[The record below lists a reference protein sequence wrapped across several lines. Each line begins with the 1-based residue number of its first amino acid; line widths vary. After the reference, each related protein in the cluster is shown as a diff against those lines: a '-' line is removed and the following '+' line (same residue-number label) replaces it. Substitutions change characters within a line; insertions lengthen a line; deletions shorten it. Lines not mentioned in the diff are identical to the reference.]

1 MSNTKYTATSVRKLV
16 DKFFSLQ
23 WCRDNFVVPLYE
35 ETSLPMS
42 QGVIKIAIANY
53 SYLGTIANPIKDRLS
68 QSGFKCEF
76 IERSQ
81 EEIQEILD
89 LASEERFISGESLEI
104 SQFDEDAVIEAIKET
119 SDYSDQAISFEF
131 DDDVDVD
138 LAMQEEDS
146 LDLATEM
153 MDSKIQNAAGKVLIH
168 SRRNEYS
175 DIHIEPREDGYKIRI
190 RKDGVM
196 QKFMSMS
203 RKPGLRLVACLK
215 NMANM
220 DTAERR
226 ASQDG
231 KILRKYEGKR
241 LEFRCNTV
249 PAKHGEKMVLR
260 ILNSDASALNLDTL
274 IHIESVRE
282 SFRKIMNANNGIVI
296 VSGPTGSGKSTTLAA
311 ALKEKDTGD
320 TNIVTAEDPIE
331 YDMGGD
337 INQVQVNRAKG
348 QTFSMILRTFLRQDP
363 DVILIGETRDPETA
377 ESSMDAAETGHL
389 VFTTLHANSS
399 TSSLTRLLD
408 MDVPKYKLNASVRGV
423 LAQRL
428 LRKVCTGCAI
438 KRPISEREAIQFNI
452 KKNTTIM
459 YANSLSAQEKL
470 ARKEE
475 NTLCQKCLGSG
486 YKGRV
491 GAYELLIVDRRIQ
504 EAISKGCTDKE
515 IEKLAIEEN
524 SMLTLTQYGVE
535 LVKENLTTLSEVLRV
550 CKSD

>member
-1 MSNTKYTATSVRKLV
+1 MADRRYTPTSVRKLV

-23 WCRDNFVVPLYE
+23 WCRDNLVVPLYE

-42 QGVIKIAIANY
+42 NSVIKIAIANY
-53 SYLGTIANPIKDRLS
+53 SYLGTIASPIKERLS
-68 QSGFKCEF
+68 QSGYKCEF
-76 IERSQ
+76 VERSQ

-89 LASEERFISGESLEI
+89 LASEERFISGESIAI
-104 SQFDEDAVIEAIKET
+104 SQFDEDAVLEAIKET
-119 SDYSDQAISFEF
+119 SDNANDNFSFEF
-131 DDDVDVD
+131 DDDDGNETF
-138 LAMQEEDS
+138 EEDS
-146 LDLATEM
+146 LDLAIEM
-153 MDSKIQNAAGKVLIH
+153 MESKIQKAAGMVLIN
-168 SRRNEYS
+168 SRKNDVS
-175 DIHIEPREDGYKIRI
+175 DIHIEPREEGYKIRV

-196 QKFMSMS
+196 QKFMSLP
-203 RKPGLRLVACLK
+203 RKPGIQLVACLK
-215 NMANM
+215 NMAQM
-220 DTAERR
+220 DIAERR

-231 KILRKYEGKR
+231 KILRKFEGNR
-241 LEFRCNTV
+241 LEFRCSTV
-249 PAKHGEKMVLR
+249 PGKHGEKMVLR

-274 IHIESVRE
+274 IHIESVRKD
-282 SFRKIMNANNGIVI
+282 FRKIMNATNGIVI

-348 QTFSMILRTFLRQDP
+348 QTFAMILRTFLRQDP

-408 MDVPKYKLNASVRGV
+408 MEVPKYKLNASVRGV

-438 KRPISEREAIQFNI
+438 KRPISDNEAIEFNI
-452 KKNTTIM
+452 KKNTPIM
-459 YANSLSAQEKL
+459 YCNSLSSEEKL
-470 ARKEE
+470 KRKSE
-475 NTLCQKCLGSG
+475 NTLCQKCQGSG

-491 GAYELLIVDRRIQ
+491 GAYELLLIDRKIQ
-504 EAISKGCTDKE
+504 NAISKDLTDRE
-515 IEKLAIEEN
+515 IENLAVNEN

-535 LVKENLTTLSEVLRV
+535 LVKDHLTTLSEVIRV

>member
-1 MSNTKYTATSVRKLV
+1 MADRRYTPTSVRKLV

-23 WCRDNFVVPLYE
+23 WCRDNLVVPLYE

-42 QGVIKIAIANY
+42 NSVIKIAIANY
-53 SYLGTIANPIKDRLS
+53 SYLGTIASPIKERLS
-68 QSGFKCEF
+68 QSGYKCEF
-76 IERSQ
+76 VERSQ

-89 LASEERFISGESLEI
+89 LASEERFISGESIAI
-104 SQFDEDAVIEAIKET
+104 SQFDEDAVLEAIKET
-119 SDYSDQAISFEF
+119 SENDNDNFSFEF
-131 DDDVDVD
+131 DDDDD
-138 LAMQEEDS
+138 ETFEEDS
-146 LDLATEM
+146 LDLSIEM
-153 MDSKIQNAAGKVLIH
+153 MESKIQKAAGMVLIN
-168 SRRNEYS
+168 SRKNDVS
-175 DIHIEPREDGYKIRI
+175 DIHIEPREEGYKIRV

-196 QKFMSMS
+196 QKFMSLP
-203 RKPGLRLVACLK
+203 RKPGIQLVACLK
-215 NMANM
+215 NMAQM
-220 DTAERR
+220 DIAERR

-231 KILRKYEGKR
+231 KILRKFEGNR
-241 LEFRCNTV
+241 LEFRCSTV
-249 PAKHGEKMVLR
+249 PGKHGEKMVLR

-274 IHIESVRE
+274 IHIESVRKD
-282 SFRKIMNANNGIVI
+282 FRKIMNATNGIVI

-348 QTFSMILRTFLRQDP
+348 QTFAMILRTFLRQDP

-408 MDVPKYKLNASVRGV
+408 MEVPKYKLNASVRGV

-438 KRPISEREAIQFNI
+438 KRPISDNEAIEFNI
-452 KKNTTIM
+452 KKNTPIM
-459 YANSLSAQEKL
+459 YCNSLSSEEKL
-470 ARKEE
+470 KRKSE
-475 NTLCQKCLGSG
+475 NTLCQKCQGSG

-491 GAYELLIVDRRIQ
+491 GAYELLLIDRKIQ
-504 EAISKGCTDKE
+504 NAISKGLTDRE
-515 IEKLAIEEN
+515 IENLAVNES

-535 LVKENLTTLSEVLRV
+535 LVKDHLTTLSEVIRV

>member
-1 MSNTKYTATSVRKLV
+1 MAINKYSPTTVRKLV

-23 WCRDNFVVPLYE
+23 WCRDNLVVPLYE

-42 QGVIKIAIANY
+42 SGVIKIAIANY

-76 IERSQ
+76 VERSQ

-89 LASEERFISGESLEI
+89 LASEERFISGDSIDE
-104 SQFDEDAVIEAIKET
+104 SQFDEDAVLEAIKET
-119 SDYSDQAISFEF
+119 SENSNDDFSFEF
-131 DDDVDVD
+131 DDDSEE
-138 LAMQEEDS
+138 LIEEDT

-153 MDSKIQNAAGKVLIH
+153 MESKIQKAAGMVLIN
-168 SRRNEYS
+168 SRKNDVS
-175 DIHIEPREDGYKIRI
+175 DIHIEPREDGYKIRV

-203 RKPGLRLVACLK
+203 RKPGIQLVACLK
-215 NMANM
+215 NMAKM
-220 DTAERR
+220 DIAERR

-231 KILRKYEGKR
+231 KILRRFEGNS
-241 LEFRCNTV
+241 LEFRCSTV
-249 PAKHGEKMVLR
+249 PGKHGEKMVLR
-260 ILNSDASALNLDTL
+260 ILNSDASTLNLDTL
-274 IHIESVRE
+274 IHIESVRND
-282 SFRKIMNANNGIVI
+282 FRKIMNATNGIVI

-311 ALKEKDTGD
+311 ALREKDTGD
-320 TNIVTAEDPIE
+320 SNIVTAEDPIE

-348 QTFSMILRTFLRQDP
+348 QTFAMILRTFLRQDP

-408 MDVPKYKLNASVRGV
+408 MEVPKYKLNASVRGV

-428 LRKVCTGCAI
+428 LRKVCPGCAI
-438 KRPISEREAIQFNI
+438 KRPISDSEAIEFNI
-452 KKNTTIM
+452 KKNTQIM
-459 YANSLSAQEKL
+459 YANALSAEEKFK
-470 ARKEE
+470 RKSE
-475 NTLCQKCLGSG
+475 NSLCQKCQGTG

-491 GAYELLIVDRRIQ
+491 GSYELLLIDGKIQ
-504 EAISKGCTDKE
+504 NAISKGLTDRE
-515 IEKLAIEEN
+515 IENLAVSEN

-535 LVKENLTTLSEVLRV
+535 LVKEQLTTISEVIRV
-550 CKSD
+550 CKTD

>member
-1 MSNTKYTATSVRKLV
+1 MANRRYTPTSVRKLV

-23 WCRDNFVVPLYE
+23 WCRDNLVVPLYE

-42 QGVIKIAIANY
+42 NSLIKIAIANY
-53 SYLGTIANPIKDRLS
+53 SYLGTIASPIKERLS
-68 QSGFKCEF
+68 QSGYKCEF
-76 IERSQ
+76 VERSQ

-89 LASEERFISGESLEI
+89 LASEERFISGESIEI
-104 SQFDEDAVIEAIKET
+104 SQFDEDAVIAAIKET
-119 SDYSDQAISFEF
+119 SDNVNDNFSFEF
-131 DDDVDVD
+131 DDDDETF
-138 LAMQEEDS
+138 QEDS
-146 LDLATEM
+146 LDLAIEM
-153 MDSKIQNAAGKVLIH
+153 MESKIQKAAGMVLIN
-168 SRRNEYS
+168 SRKNDVS
-175 DIHIEPREDGYKIRI
+175 DIHIEPREEGYKIRV

-196 QKFMSMS
+196 QKFMSLP
-203 RKPGLRLVACLK
+203 RKPGIQLVACLK
-215 NMANM
+215 NMAQM
-220 DTAERR
+220 DIAERR

-231 KILRKYEGKR
+231 KILRKFEGNR
-241 LEFRCNTV
+241 LEFRCSTV
-249 PAKHGEKMVLR
+249 PGKHGEKMVLR

-274 IHIESVRE
+274 IHIESVRKD
-282 SFRKIMNANNGIVI
+282 FRKIMNATNGIVI

-348 QTFSMILRTFLRQDP
+348 QTFAMILRTFLRQDP

-408 MDVPKYKLNASVRGV
+408 MEVPKYKLNASVRGV

-438 KRPISEREAIQFNI
+438 KRPISDNEANEFNI
-452 KKNTTIM
+452 KKNTPIM
-459 YANSLSAQEKL
+459 YCNSLSSEEKL
-470 ARKEE
+470 KRKSE
-475 NTLCQKCLGSG
+475 NTLCQKCQGSG

-491 GAYELLIVDRRIQ
+491 GAYELLLIDRKIQ
-504 EAISKGCTDKE
+504 NAISKDLTDRE
-515 IEKLAIEEN
+515 IENLAVNEN

-535 LVKENLTTLSEVLRV
+535 LVKDHLTTLSEVIRV